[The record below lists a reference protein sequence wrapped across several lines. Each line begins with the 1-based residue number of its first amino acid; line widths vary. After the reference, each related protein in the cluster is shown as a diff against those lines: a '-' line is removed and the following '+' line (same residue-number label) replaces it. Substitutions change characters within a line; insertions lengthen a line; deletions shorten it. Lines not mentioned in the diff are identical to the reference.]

1 MPRTLKLAAF
11 ALVTT
16 AAVLAGAEVLLRVLV
31 PVEQLLFT
39 WEQPDGWMLYEETGN
54 LVMRPDQD
62 ERHHDGP
69 HEFRFLT
76 NSEGLRET
84 REIPREK
91 ATGETRLLAL
101 GDSWM
106 FGLNATEGEGFA
118 DRLEELA
125 PEALGAETVEVVNA
139 GVAGGCAFD
148 MLRMWRRFGTVL
160 EPDGLVL
167 GTPHNDGRQREVGQ
181 KRTAFYAQETNAPV
195 STLRL
200 YLGLRRLLAP
210 LQRPS
215 YPRLGNVSAAVA
227 DLLVLVDEARTR
239 DLPVWLVVWPIRWE
253 NQQEGAS
260 MDFGYWR
267 ETFEPYGVTVVGHP
281 MTERSC
287 WGYQDTSHAS
297 EAGYHAAAELL
308 ASVMGGATPPTG
320 WTAQPLCDEVDANG
334 PGKPGFP
341 DPEDGT
347 SLTGARAPASPGQK
361 LHRTEGAP

>member
-1 MPRTLKLAAF
+1 MHRTLRRAAF
-11 ALVTT
+11 ALVTSLALL
-16 AAVLAGAEVLLRVLV
+16 AAAEVGLRLLV
-31 PVEQLLFT
+31 PLDALLFT
-39 WEQPDGWMLYEETGN
+39 WEKPDGWMLYEETGN

-69 HEFRFLT
+69 HLFHFVT

-84 REIPREK
+84 REIPRDK
-91 ATGETRLLAL
+91 PAGETRLLAL

-125 PEALGAETVEVVNA
+125 PASLGKETVEVVNA
-139 GVAGGCAFD
+139 AVAGGCAFD
-148 MLRMWRRFGTVL
+148 MLRMWRRFGAVL

-167 GTPHNDGRQREVGQ
+167 GTPHNDGRQLEVSEQ
-181 KRTAFYAQETNAPV
+181 RTAFYQDGTNAPA

-200 YLGLRRLLAP
+200 YLGLRMLLAP

-215 YPRLGNVSAAVA
+215 YPKLENVSRAVA
-227 DLLVLVDEARTR
+227 DLLVLAGEARQR
-239 DLPVWLVVWPIRWE
+239 GLPVWLVVWPIRWE
-253 NQQEGAS
+253 NQQAGAS
-260 MDFGYWR
+260 MAFGFWR
-267 ETFEPYGVTVVGHP
+267 ETFEPLGVSVVGHG

-308 ASVMGGATPPTG
+308 AGVMGGDEPPTD
-320 WTAQPLCDEVDANG
+320 WSTEPRCDEVDANG

-341 DPEDGT
+341 PPEDGT
-347 SLTGARAPASPGQK
+347 SLTGARAPAQPGGQTD
-361 LHRTEGAP
+361 LEEGAP